1 MPPMW
6 KKTIFWT
13 VGALLGVRVLLAAL
27 TPVFDTSEARY
38 AAISANMART
48 GNFLVPHFTHQGVYQ
63 SFDGKPPFLFQSAGV
78 CCQALGTSA
87 FAVRVPVLVASA
99 VLLFLLWRVVLIL
112 SGGNRRVAGL
122 AVGLA
127 ASSTA
132 FYALAGFCMT
142 DGLLVLCV
150 AGALLCHA
158 ALVQTENRNWSLGVF
173 ALLGL
178 GMIVKGPVALV
189 EFGLGAVLDAC
200 VNRRWNV
207 LRHYRWLSG
216 TVLFLAI
223 AAPWFALMAREN
235 PGFLRYFFVNEN
247 LLRFLVHDYGD
258 KYGSG
263 RETFRGMAAVWALVV
278 ALPWTPVWLWRL
290 WRDRAQLRPRRNP
303 SATAALGWGVAGMTA
318 FWCLTSRVP
327 LAYLIPAVPLFVG
340 WMVLS
345 GTAAE
350 RRLCL
355 RFLPAACGASA
366 VVLTVA
372 LAGAMLFS
380 DKMQGAAAPYH
391 PTRYSYEFYHGP
403 LSVGEGAR

>member
-1 MPPMW
+1 MW
-6 KKTIFWT
+6 KKTIFWS
-13 VGALLGVRVLLAAL
+13 VGFLLGARVLLATL

-48 GNFLVPHFTHQGVYQ
+48 GNFLVPHFTHRGVYQ
-63 SFDGKPPFLFQSAGV
+63 SFDGKPPLLFQAGGV
-78 CCQALGTSA
+78 CCRALGVSA
-87 FAVRVPVLVASA
+87 LAVRLPVLVASA
-99 VLLFLLWRVVLIL
+99 VLLCLLWRVVLVL
-112 SGGNRRVAGL
+112 SGGDRRTAGI
-122 AVGLA
+122 ATGIA
-127 ASSTA
+127 ASSTS

-158 ALVQTENRNWSLGVF
+158 ALVQTGERNWSLGVF

-178 GMIVKGPVALV
+178 GMIVKGPVAIV
-189 EFGLGAVLDAC
+189 EFGVGAALDVC
-200 VNRRWNV
+200 VNRRWQV
-207 LRHYRWLSG
+207 LRRYRWLAGS
-216 TVLFLAI
+216 VLFLAI
-223 AAPWFALMAREN
+223 AAPWFVLMAREN

-278 ALPWTPVWLWRL
+278 TLPWTPLWLWRI
-290 WRDRAQLRPRRNP
+290 WRNRALARPGRNP
-303 SATAALGWGVAGMTA
+303 SATAVLGWGVAGMTA

-327 LAYLIPAVPLFVG
+327 LAYLIPVVPLFAG
-340 WMVLS
+340 WLALS
-345 GTAAE
+345 GTEAE

-355 RFLPAACGASA
+355 RLLPAASGASA
-366 VVLTVA
+366 FVLTAA

-380 DKMQGAAAPYH
+380 DKMCGSAAPYH
-391 PTRYSYEFYHGP
+391 PKRYSYEFYHGAP
-403 LSVGEGAR
+403 LGGEVVR